1 MNYTMRFWNDI
12 KRRFTT
18 PLPNH
23 YESIDTLPIYNWWKV
38 HEMGSFEYL
47 LINRE
52 ELTNKQQKRFAE
64 VWKVL
69 YNQYITRFGYT
80 DQFLETMQKKKE
92 IALLKVDLITS
103 GDKSLKVFIQIAE
116 KELEEMTGEDM
127 DFYTGKSMLEKTLG
141 FYIDIHKVS
150 VAEYYSH
157 FQVAKKVTKTQ
168 SKII

>member
-1 MNYTMRFWNDI
+1 MNYTMRFWNAI
-12 KRRFTT
+12 KKRFTI

-23 YESIDTLPIYNWWKV
+23 YESIDALPIYNWWKV

-47 LINRE
+47 LINRQ
-52 ELTNKQQKRFAE
+52 ELTDKQQRRFAD

-116 KELEEMTGEDM
+116 KELEEMTGEDV
-127 DFYTGKSMLEKTLG
+127 DFYTGKSMLEKSLG
-141 FYIDIHKVS
+141 FYIDIHRVS

-157 FQVAKKVTKTQ
+157 FQVAKKVTKT
-168 SKII
+168 KDKV

>member
-1 MNYTMRFWNDI
+1 
-12 KRRFTT
+12 
-18 PLPNH
+18 
-23 YESIDTLPIYNWWKV
+23 
-38 HEMGSFEYL
+38 MGSFEYL

-80 DQFLETMQKKKE
+80 DQFIETMQKKKE

-127 DFYTGKSMLEKTLG
+127 DFYTGKSMLEKSLG

-168 SKII
+168 GKTQGN